1 MGTRRQEQQDGLCWG
16 TAAAPGLSFALL
28 VSHTHTHT
36 HILLNTHTHTHIL
49 LHTHT
54 LLHAHTLLPRK
65 HLSRKDV
72 WSSSSP
78 PAHLG

>member
-28 VSHTHTHT
+28 VSH
-36 HILLNTHTHTHIL
+36 THTHTHIL